1 MNNLP
6 ICIDVKQSGPGREF
20 VTRPYSALL
29 CFCLRSCVALLTFF
43 VCACA
48 SVDEK
53 KEPALADVKV
63 RDDGRSNSAA
73 APSRPASAASK
84 TVNLIP
90 AEAAASGA
98 SKPSVAP
105 ASHGGGSGTAPALA
119 GGGAAGVTPSS
130 PDHGPAATAP
140 QSSAQELPA
149 PVPAPPSTA
158 AVPSAPATAPPEA
171 PSSPTPAADTG
182 AGTRLVIGRVDSSPK
197 VREPEATAPIEGVVP
212 SLPAQTKLPDVGDLK
227 GAFNMPEDAGLR
239 RTLTDLIGTWRQV
252 EGGNAGDIA
261 EGGYAASELVF
272 TKAGF
277 MQLVR
282 TFDSQGKVKLT
293 RQVDFI
299 LKAAGKLSVGEA
311 NPPQASTL
319 ITKKI
324 VIPQD
329 NGRSIVI
336 SPATQSLPANLSLS
350 LKEGRLVLDGK
361 TYVKVK

>member
-6 ICIDVKQSGPGREF
+6 ICIDVNESGAGRESIC
-20 VTRPYSALL
+20 RPHSALL
-29 CFCLRSCVALLTFF
+29 RLWLRSGVALMALY

-63 RDDGRSNSAA
+63 HDNGRSHSA
-73 APSRPASAASK
+73 PAAASK
-84 TVNLIP
+84 AVNLIP
-90 AEAAASGA
+90 TGAAANGTAKPGGA
-98 SKPSVAP
+98 S
-105 ASHGGGSGTAPALA
+105 ASHGGGSGAGPADA
-119 GGGAAGVTPSS
+119 GDGEAGVSPSS
-130 PDHGPAATAP
+130 ADRGPVATAP
-140 QSSAQELPA
+140 QSSPQESPA
-149 PVPAPPSTA
+149 SVPASSSTA
-158 AVPSAPATAPPEA
+158 AVPSAPAVAPPDA
-171 PSSPTPAADTG
+171 PSPPTPAADTD
-182 AGTRLVIGRVDSSPK
+182 AGTRLVIGRVDSSTK
-197 VREPEATAPIEGVVP
+197 VREPEAAAPIEGVVP
-212 SLPAQTKLPDVGDLK
+212 SLPAQSKLPDVGDLK
-227 GAFNMPEDAGLR
+227 GAFKVPEDAGLR

-261 EGGYAASELVF
+261 EGGYAASEVVF

-293 RQVDFI
+293 RHVDFL

-324 VIPQD
+324 VIPQG
-329 NGRSIVI
+329 NGKSIVI
-336 SPATQSLPANLSLS
+336 SPATKPLPASLSLS
-350 LKEGRLVLDGK
+350 LEDGRLVIDGK
-361 TYVKVK
+361 TYEKVK